1 MLLLKIP
8 LVKSSNSL
16 EAFFILACGLAMPFI
31 VIGSYFNF
39 IPKAERVKP

>member
-1 MLLLKIP
+1 MKP
-8 LVKSSNSL
+8 NSFL

-39 IPKAERVKP
+39 IPKEKRTEW